1 MARTYAVADLHGRF
15 DLLEMALAAIKA
27 REPCGKYK
35 IVFLGDYIDR
45 GPQSRQIIE
54 RLIKG
59 PDDGATWICLTGNH
73 EAMMLACLAGV
84 EPMKWW
90 LGNGGKQTLMS
101 YGSAVPQDHQD
112 WLAALPLFYADGH
125 RVFVHGW
132 VDPEKELTEQ
142 DPHELIWHRYAR
154 PEPGGYRGQHV
165 VHGHVPYEDGP
176 LRHDGR
182 TDLDTLAWKTGRL
195 VVGAFDDD
203 MPGRPV
209 DLIEL
214 RA

>member
-1 MARTYAVADLHGRF
+1 MASTYAVADLHGRF
-15 DLLEMALAAIKA
+15 DLLEMALAIIKA
-27 REPCGKYK
+27 REPGGKYK

-45 GPQSRQIIE
+45 GPRSRQIIE

-59 PDDGATWICLTGNH
+59 PDDGATWICLKGNH
-73 EAMMLACLAGV
+73 EAMMLTCLAGAK
-84 EPMKWW
+84 PMKWW
-90 LGNGGKQTLMS
+90 LGNGGKQTLMTYDS
-101 YGSAVPQDHQD
+101 VVPQDHQD
-112 WLAALPLFYADGH
+112 WLAALPLFYADQH

-142 DPHELIWHRYAR
+142 DPDELIWHRYAR
-154 PEPGGYRGQHV
+154 QEPGGYRDQHV

-195 VVGAFDDD
+195 VVGVFDDD
-203 MPGRPV
+203 MPGGPV